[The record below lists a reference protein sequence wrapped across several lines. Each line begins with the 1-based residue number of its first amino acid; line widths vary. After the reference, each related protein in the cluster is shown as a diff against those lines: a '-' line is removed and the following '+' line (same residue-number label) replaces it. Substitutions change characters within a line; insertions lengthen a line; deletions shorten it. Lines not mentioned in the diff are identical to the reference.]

1 MFINAYS
8 FNQDIGG
15 WDVSKVTNMQQVLSN
30 CKAFTYDI
38 GNWNV
43 SSVENMVVRVMI

>member
-1 MFINAYS
+1 M
-8 FNQDIGG
+8 
-15 WDVSKVTNMQQVLSN
+15 SKVTNMQQVLSN